1 MKPKKYRVTLSEK
14 DIQFLR
20 DCIEFQ
26 FEMSGYDDPFNWEM
40 NNEPESQE
48 TINKLTNMENKLK
61 NIVCPRIKIDHKGI
75 DNFTNKVLSLMYQGK
90 KQ

>member
-48 TINKLTNMENKLK
+48 TINKLTNM
-61 NIVCPRIKIDHKGI
+61 
-75 DNFTNKVLSLMYQGK
+75 
-90 KQ
+90 

>member
-1 MKPKKYRVTLSEK
+1 
-14 DIQFLR
+14 
-20 DCIEFQ
+20 
-26 FEMSGYDDPFNWEM
+26 MSGYDDPFNWEM

-61 NIVCPRIKIDHKGI
+61 NIVCPPIKIDYKGI

-90 KQ
+90 K